1 VKNTEPAKKT
11 TPSAPAPTSCTNPGN
26 GPMKKQAD
34 PTANA
39 TAIERSQATRVDGL
53 GAKASA

>member
-1 VKNTEPAKKT
+1 
-11 TPSAPAPTSCTNPGN
+11 
-26 GPMKKQAD
+26 MKKQAD